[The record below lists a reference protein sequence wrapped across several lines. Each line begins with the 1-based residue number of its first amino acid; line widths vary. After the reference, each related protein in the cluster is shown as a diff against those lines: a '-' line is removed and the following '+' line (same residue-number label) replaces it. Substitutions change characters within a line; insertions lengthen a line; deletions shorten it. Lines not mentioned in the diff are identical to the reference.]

1 MKYGN
6 YMSELNQL
14 LLNFNQKQNFNYND
28 FYVSSSNY
36 YAFKLIETWPNWE
49 KNIVNIYGEKSSGKS
64 HLIGIFK
71 KKNNAKVINDNYLIS
86 KDIKTLK
93 PYENIILDNFQ
104 NSVDEKTLYSLINL
118 IDQDN
123 KYLIITSHKSII
135 NYNFKLKDLTSRV
148 SNLLLAE
155 IKNPDDDLIFALIVK
170 NFSDKQIK
178 IEKKLIEFIVKRI
191 DRSYRKISEFI
202 YKVDE
207 LSLKKKKPIDIKTIK
222 ELI

>member
-1 MKYGN
+1 
-6 YMSELNQL
+6 MSELNQL
-14 LLNFNQKQNFNYND
+14 LLNFNHKQNFNYND

-36 YAFKLIETWPNWE
+36 YPFKLIETWPNWE
-49 KNIVNIYGEKSSGKS
+49 KNIVNIYGEKNSGKS

-71 KKNNAKVINDNYLIS
+71 QKNNAKIINDNYFVNN
-86 KDIKTLK
+86 DIKTLK
-93 PYENIILDNFQ
+93 AYENIILDNFQ
-104 NSVDEKTLYSLINL
+104 NQIDEKTLYSLINL
-118 IDQDN
+118 VDQDN
-123 KYLIITSHKSII
+123 KYLIITSRKPII
-135 NYNFKLKDLTSRV
+135 SFNFELNDLISRIN
-148 SNLLLAE
+148 NLLLAE

-202 YKVDE
+202 YKIDE
-207 LSLKKKKPIDIKTIK
+207 ISLKRKKPIDLKTIK